1 MPLLETLNLRHRY
14 GEREVLCG
22 VSLTLEK
29 GEFVAVIGPS
39 GAGKTTL
46 LRLIDLLE
54 EPAAGERYFGGQPY
68 PSSPGD
74 KLALRRRIGYVRQQ
88 PAVFNM
94 SVTDNVARGLLWRGV
109 PRREIGGRVARMLEL
124 VQMGHLAAKSALT
137 LSGGEAQRVAIARA
151 LITEPE
157 LLLLDE
163 PTANLDRL
171 AVQNFEGLLREVLA
185 QYHTTILMSTHDL
198 AQGRRLA
205 DRIGVML
212 DGRLARSGG
221 AEDVFKL
228 PGSREVA
235 EFIGLENIVPGR
247 VIEYEAGIVTV
258 EVGGHRVEAVAD
270 FPVGTAVDVCLRAED
285 VTLALATAASSARN
299 HLSGRVSGIL
309 RQGPLASVSIDCG
322 FKLEALVTWKS
333 AAEMGLA
340 ADAAVEISFK
350 AAAVHVVP
358 RQTVS

>member
-1 MPLLETLNLRHRY
+1 MPLLETIGLTQRY
-14 GEREVLCG
+14 GEREVLSG
-22 VSLTLEK
+22 VDLTLEK

-46 LRLIDLLE
+46 LRLIDLLD
-54 EPAAGERYFGGQPY
+54 EPFSGERCFNGRPY
-68 PSSPGD
+68 PTARGD
-74 KLALRRRIGYVRQQ
+74 KLALRRQIGYVRQQ
-88 PAVFNM
+88 PSVFNM
-94 SVTDNVARGLLWRGV
+94 SVSDNVARGLLWRGV
-109 PRREIGGRVARMLEL
+109 ARREIQPRVARTLE
-124 VQMGHLAAKSALT
+124 VFQIDHLAGKNAQT

-163 PTANLDRL
+163 PSANLDRL
-171 AVQNFEGLLREVLA
+171 AVQNFESLLREVLA
-185 QYHTTILMSTHDL
+185 QYRTTILMSTHDL

-212 DGRLARSGG
+212 DGRLARSGD

-235 EFIGLENIVPGR
+235 EFIGLENILPGR

-270 FPVGTAVDVCLRAED
+270 IPVSTPVDVCLRAED
-285 VTLALATAASSARN
+285 VTLSLAAAASSARN
-299 HLSGRVSGIL
+299 RLSGRVSGIL
-309 RQGPLASVSIDCG
+309 RQGPLPSVNVDCG
-322 FKLEALVTWKS
+322 FNLEALVTWKS

-340 ADAAVEISFK
+340 ADAVVQASFK
-350 AAAVHVVP
+350 ASAVHVVP
-358 RQTVS
+358 RRPAS

>member
-1 MPLLETLNLRHRY
+1 MPLLETIGLTQRY
-14 GEREVLCG
+14 GDREVLSG
-22 VSLTLEK
+22 VDLTLER

-54 EPAAGERYFGGQPY
+54 EPAAGERYFDGRPY
-68 PSSPGD
+68 PAARGD
-74 KLALRRRIGYVRQQ
+74 KLALRRQIGYVRQQ
-88 PAVFNM
+88 PTVFNM
-94 SVTDNVARGLLWRGV
+94 SVRDNVARGLLWRGV
-109 PRREIGGRVARMLEL
+109 ARPEVRARVTRMLEIFE
-124 VQMGHLAAKSALT
+124 MGHLAAKNALT

-163 PTANLDRL
+163 PSANLDRL
-171 AVQNFEGLLREVLA
+171 AVQNFESLLRQVLTH
-185 QYHTTILMSTHDL
+185 YRTTILMSTHDL
-198 AQGRRLA
+198 AQGRHLA

-221 AEDVFKL
+221 AEEVFKL

-235 EFIGLENIVPGR
+235 EFIGLENILPGR
-247 VIEYEAGIVTV
+247 VVEYEAGIVTV
-258 EVGGHRVEAVAD
+258 EVGPHRVEVVAD
-270 FPVGTAVDVCLRAED
+270 LPTGTDVDLCLRAED
-285 VTLALATAASSARN
+285 VTLSLTVAASSARN
-299 HLSGRVSGIL
+299 RLSGRVSGIN
-309 RQGPLASVSIDCG
+309 RQGPLASVSVDCG

-333 AAEMGLA
+333 AVEMSLA
-340 ADAAVEISFK
+340 ADAAVQASFK

-358 RQTVS
+358 RREAG